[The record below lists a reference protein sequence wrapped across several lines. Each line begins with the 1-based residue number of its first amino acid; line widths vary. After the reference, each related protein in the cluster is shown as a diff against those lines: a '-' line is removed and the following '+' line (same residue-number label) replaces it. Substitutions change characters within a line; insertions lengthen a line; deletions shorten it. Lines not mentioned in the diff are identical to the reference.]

1 MSKSGIQNFVTDLQ
15 EVTVRKRNATNLFVK
30 YKQKS
35 SVKKTK
41 KMEASSVC
49 VKNWGQGA

>member
-15 EVTVRKRNATNLFVK
+15 EVTVKKRNATNLFVK

-41 KMEASSVC
+41 KMI
-49 VKNWGQGA
+49 